1 MNREGTLYERIG
13 GEQAVAALV
22 DNLYRR
28 VLADPDLQSFFK
40 GHSLER
46 ILSMQQELFC
56 EALGGPLRYSGKPIS
71 AVHHPLDIKM
81 AHFQRFV
88 GHVMAALEATGLNAE
103 ERSQA
108 LAALAVEADDVV
120 GGRSNVAG

>member
-13 GEQAVAALV
+13 GEQAVEALV
-22 DNLYRR
+22 EDLYRR
-28 VLADPDLQSFFK
+28 ILADPDLKAFFE

-46 ILSMQQELFC
+46 IRGMQQELFC
-56 EALGGPLRYSGKPIS
+56 EALGGPLKYSGKPIA
-71 AVHHPLDIKM
+71 AVHHALGIKM
-81 AHFQRFV
+81 VHFQRFV
-88 GHVMAALEATGLNAE
+88 GHVMAALEAAGLNVE